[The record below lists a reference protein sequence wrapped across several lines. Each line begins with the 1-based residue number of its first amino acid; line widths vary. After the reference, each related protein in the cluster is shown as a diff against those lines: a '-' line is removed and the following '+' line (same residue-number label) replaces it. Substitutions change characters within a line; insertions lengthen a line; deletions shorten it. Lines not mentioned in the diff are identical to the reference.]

1 MPDDSPS
8 PLPRLLQFAQ
18 RHWRMAAAQL
28 TLAVIGTCLI
38 LVFPSVVQWF
48 IDDIIPNKK
57 LDELY
62 RAAGIAAAA
71 FALRE
76 VLFAFRTR
84 LNTIFEQRMIFDLRG
99 QLHRKV
105 AHLPVAWFDKQS
117 TGDIMTRMADDV
129 PATQRVILEGIE
141 QGVTSILQI
150 IISAVMML
158 VTNWQL
164 ALFVMIPT
172 PWIAA
177 GGFIF
182 SRWVQPRAKLAREAS
197 SRMNSLLHDTVTGIR
212 QIKSYTAED
221 EKQREFNVASDH
233 LRRAQTR
240 LMTAWAVYSPLM
252 TFFGS
257 MGLVLLLGVGAW
269 GCIHDKWSLGELL
282 KFIFLI
288 GFFFEPISRLHGVN
302 QTLSSGLASARR
314 VFEVLDEGGEEDLTN
329 GCALERAEGAI
340 VFKNVTF
347 GYGERSVIHDVNLRV
362 EPRQTVAIVGATGS
376 GKSTLFQLLAR
387 FYDPQQGEIAIDD
400 VPITEYSRASLRDAI
415 GYVTQDAFLFAG
427 TIRDNL
433 RIGKADANDDEMWSA
448 LRLACAEEFVRALG
462 VGESAKDSKS
472 TTETSSGHEE
482 RTPELWRVPLQSGL
496 DSEVGERGIRLSGG
510 ERQRIAIARAFLKNA
525 PILLLDEATSAVDT
539 KSEHLI
545 QQAINQL
552 RQNRT
557 CLVIAHRLSTVVAA
571 DQIYVMRLGRV
582 LAHGKHHEL
591 VKTCPYYAEL
601 AALAFD
607 QPEASA

>member
-1 MPDDSPS
+1 
-8 PLPRLLQFAQ
+8 
-18 RHWRMAAAQL
+18 MAAGQL
-28 TLAVIGTCLI
+28 VLAVLGTLLI

-48 IDDIIPNKK
+48 IDDIIPNKN
-57 LDELY
+57 LDALY
-62 RAAGIAAAA
+62 KATALAAGA

-76 VLFAFRTR
+76 LLFAFRTR
-84 LNTIFEQRMIFDLRG
+84 LNTVFEQRMIFDLRG
-99 QLHRKV
+99 QLHKKV
-105 AHLPVAWFDKQS
+105 AHLPVSWFDKQS

-150 IISAVMML
+150 MISAVMMFL
-158 VTNWQL
+158 TNWQL

-177 GGFIF
+177 GGWIF
-182 SRWVQPRAKLAREAS
+182 ARWVSPRARQAKEAA
-197 SRMNSLLHDTVTGIR
+197 SRMNCLLHDTVTGIR
-212 QIKSYTAED
+212 QIKSYTYED
-221 EKQREFNVASDH
+221 EKQRDFNVSSDH
-233 LRRAQTR
+233 LRQAQTR
-240 LMTAWAVYSPLM
+240 LMSAWAVYSPLM
-252 TFFGS
+252 QFFGS
-257 MGLVLLLGVGAW
+257 MGLVLLLGVGAY
-269 GCIHDKWSLGELL
+269 GCIYDKWTVGELL

-302 QTLSSGLASARR
+302 QTMVSGLASARR
-314 VFEVLDEGGEEDLTN
+314 VFEVLDQKGEEDLVN

-347 GYGERSVIHDVNLRV
+347 AYGERPVIHEISLRV

-376 GKSTLFQLLAR
+376 GKSTLFQLLTR
-387 FYDPQQGEIAIDD
+387 FYDPQHGEIDIDD
-400 VPITEYSRASLRDAI
+400 VPITEYNRASLRDSI

-427 TIRDNL
+427 TVRDNL
-433 RIGKADANDDEMWSA
+433 RMGKPDATDEELWLA
-448 LRLACAEEFVRALG
+448 LKHACADEFVQRMDG
-462 VGESAKDSKS
+462 
-472 TTETSSGHEE
+472 
-482 RTPELWRVPLQSGL
+482 RL
-496 DSEVGERGIRLSGG
+496 DAEVGERGVRLSGG

-539 KSEHLI
+539 KSEHFI

-582 LAHGKHHEL
+582 LAHGRHHQL
-591 VKTCPYYAEL
+591 VQSCPYYAEL

-607 QPEASA
+607 EPAADQPSAHSS

>member
-1 MPDDSPS
+1 MPAENEPS
-8 PLPRLLQFAQ
+8 PLPRLLQFAR

-28 TLAVIGTCLI
+28 VLAVIGTSLF

-57 LDELY
+57 LDDLY
-62 RAAGIAAAA
+62 KATALAAGA

-76 VLFAFRTR
+76 ILFAFRTR
-84 LNTIFEQRMIFDLRG
+84 LNTVFEQRMIFDLRG

-105 AHLPVAWFDKQS
+105 AHLPVSWFDKQS

-150 IISAVMML
+150 VISAVMMFL
-158 VTNWQL
+158 TNWQL

-177 GGFIF
+177 GGWIF
-182 SRWVQPRAKLAREAS
+182 ARWVSPRAKHAKEAS

-212 QIKSYTAED
+212 QIKSYTYED
-221 EKQREFNVASDH
+221 EKQRDFNAASDN
-233 LRRAQTR
+233 LRQAQTR
-240 LMTAWAVYSPLM
+240 LMSAWAVYNPLM

-257 MGLVLLLGVGAW
+257 MGLVLLLGVGAY
-269 GCIHDKWSLGELL
+269 GCIHDKWSVGELL
-282 KFIFLI
+282 KFVFLI

-302 QTLSSGLASARR
+302 QTLVNGLASARR
-314 VFEVLDEGGEEDLTN
+314 VFEILDQEGGEDLVN

-347 GYGERSVIHDVNLRV
+347 GYGERPVIHELNLRV

-376 GKSTLFQLLAR
+376 GKSTLFQLLTR
-387 FYDPQQGEIAIDD
+387 FYDPQQGEIDLDD
-400 VPITEYSRASLRDAI
+400 VPITEYNRASLRDSI

-433 RIGKADANDDEMWSA
+433 RMGKPEATDEDLWRA
-448 LRLACAEEFVRALG
+448 LKLACAEDFVQRMDG
-462 VGESAKDSKS
+462 
-472 TTETSSGHEE
+472 
-482 RTPELWRVPLQSGL
+482 QL
-496 DSEVGERGIRLSGG
+496 DAEVGERGVRLSGG
-510 ERQRIAIARAFLKNA
+510 ERQRVAIARAFLKNA

-539 KSEHLI
+539 KSEHFI
-545 QQAINQL
+545 QQAINKL

-571 DQIYVMRLGRV
+571 DQIYVMRLGKI
-582 LAHGKHHEL
+582 LAHGRHHEL
-591 VKTCPYYAEL
+591 VKSCPYYAEL

-607 QPEASA
+607 EPDGN

>member
-1 MPDDSPS
+1 
-8 PLPRLLQFAQ
+8 
-18 RHWRMAAAQL
+18 MAAGQL
-28 TLAVIGTCLI
+28 VLAVLGTSLI

-48 IDDIIPNKK
+48 IDDIIPNKR
-57 LDELY
+57 LDQLY
-62 RAAGIAAAA
+62 KAAGLAAAA

-76 VLFAFRTR
+76 LLFAFRTK
-84 LNTIFEQRMIFDLRG
+84 LNTVFEQRMIFDLRG

-150 IISAVMML
+150 IISAVMMFF
-158 VTNWQL
+158 TNWQL

-182 SRWVQPRAKLAREAS
+182 ARWVAPRAKQAKEAS

-221 EKQREFNVASDH
+221 EKQRDFNAASDH

-240 LMTAWAVYSPLM
+240 LMSAWAVYSPLM

-257 MGLVLLLGVGAW
+257 MGLVLLLGVGAY

-302 QTLSSGLASARR
+302 QTLASGLASARR
-314 VFEVLDEGGEEDLTN
+314 VFEVLDEGGEEDLMN
-329 GCALERAEGAI
+329 GCALERTEGAI
-340 VFKNVTF
+340 AFKNVTF
-347 GYGERSVIHDVNLRV
+347 GYGGRPVIHDVNLRV

-376 GKSTLFQLLAR
+376 GKSTLFQLLTR
-387 FYDPQQGEIAIDD
+387 FYDTQQGDINIDG
-400 VPITEYSRASLRDAI
+400 VPVTEYSRVSLRDSI

-427 TIRDNL
+427 TVRENL
-433 RIGKADANDDEMWSA
+433 RMGKPDATDEELWAA
-448 LRLACAEEFVRALG
+448 LKHACADEFVQG
-462 VGESAKDSKS
+462 MDDK
-472 TTETSSGHEE
+472 
-482 RTPELWRVPLQSGL
+482 L
-496 DSEVGERGIRLSGG
+496 DAEVGERGVRLSGG

-545 QQAINQL
+545 QEAINEL

-571 DQIYVMRLGRV
+571 DQIYVMRLGRI
-582 LAHGKHHEL
+582 LAHGRHHEL
-591 VKTCPYYAEL
+591 VQSCPYYAEL

-607 QPEASA
+607 QPE

>member
-1 MPDDSPS
+1 MPDKVESS
-8 PLPRLLQFAQ
+8 PLPRLLRFAR

-28 TLAVIGTCLI
+28 GLAVVGTSLF

-48 IDDIIPNKK
+48 IDDIIPNKR

-62 RAAGIAAAA
+62 QATALAAAA
-71 FALRE
+71 FAVRE
-76 VLFAFRTR
+76 LLFAFRTR
-84 LNTIFEQRMIFDLRG
+84 LNTVFEQRMIFDLRG

-141 QGVTSILQI
+141 QGMTSILQI
-150 IISAVMML
+150 IISAVMMFL
-158 VTNWQL
+158 TNWQL

-182 SRWVQPRAKLAREAS
+182 ARWVAPRSRLAKEAS

-221 EKQREFNVASDH
+221 EKQRDFNAASDN
-233 LRRAQTR
+233 LRVAQTH
-240 LMTAWAVYSPLM
+240 LMNAWAVYSPLM

-257 MGLVLLLGVGAW
+257 MGLVLLLGVGAY
-269 GCIHDKWSLGELL
+269 GCIHGKWTVGELL
-282 KFIFLI
+282 KFVFLI

-302 QTLSSGLASARR
+302 QTLVGGLASARR

-329 GCALERAEGAI
+329 GCSLERAEGAI
-340 VFKNVTF
+340 VFKNVSF
-347 GYGERSVIHDVNLRV
+347 GYGERMVINDVNLRV

-387 FYDPQQGEIAIDD
+387 FYDPQQGEIDIDE
-400 VPITEYSRASLRDAI
+400 VPVTEYNRTSLRDSI

-433 RIGKADANDDEMWSA
+433 RLGKSDASDDEMWLA
-448 LRLACAEEFVRALG
+448 LKHACAEEFVQRM
-462 VGESAKDSKS
+462 DD
-472 TTETSSGHEE
+472 
-482 RTPELWRVPLQSGL
+482 QL

-510 ERQRIAIARAFLKNA
+510 ERQRVAIARAFLKNA

-582 LAHGKHHEL
+582 LAHGRHHEL

-607 QPEASA
+607 QPEGK

>member
-1 MPDDSPS
+1 MPADSESS
-8 PLPRLLQFAQ
+8 PLPRLLRFAR

-28 TLAVIGTCLI
+28 VLAVLGTSLI

-57 LDELY
+57 LDDLY
-62 RAAGIAAAA
+62 KAAGLAAGA

-76 VLFAFRTR
+76 LLFAFRTK
-84 LNTIFEQRMIFDLRG
+84 LNTVFEQRMIFDLRG
-99 QLHRKV
+99 QLHKKV
-105 AHLPVAWFDKQS
+105 AHLPVSWFDKQS

-150 IISAVMML
+150 IISAVMMF

-182 SRWVQPRAKLAREAS
+182 ARWVSPRAKQAKEAS

-212 QIKSYTAED
+212 QIKSYTYED
-221 EKQREFNVASDH
+221 EKQRDFNAASDH
-233 LRRAQTR
+233 LRQAQTR
-240 LMTAWAVYSPLM
+240 LMSAWAVYSPLM
-252 TFFGS
+252 QFFGS
-257 MGLVLLLGVGAW
+257 MGLVLLLGVGAY
-269 GCIHDKWSLGELL
+269 GSIHDKWTVGELL
-282 KFIFLI
+282 RGSFLI
-288 GFFFEPISRLHGVN
+288 GVFFEPISRLHGVN
-302 QTLSSGLASARR
+302 QTLVSGLASARR
-314 VFEVLDEGGEEDLTN
+314 VFEVLDQEGEEDLVN
-329 GCALERAEGAI
+329 GRALERAEGTI

-347 GYGERSVIHDVNLRV
+347 AYDERPVIHDINLRV

-376 GKSTLFQLLAR
+376 GKSTLFQLLTR
-387 FYDPQQGEIAIDD
+387 FYDPQQGEIDIDE

-415 GYVTQDAFLFAG
+415 GYVTQETFLFAG

-433 RIGKADANDDEMWSA
+433 RLGQPDATDEELWQA
-448 LRLACAEEFVRALG
+448 LKHACADEFVQRM
-462 VGESAKDSKS
+462 DSK
-472 TTETSSGHEE
+472 
-482 RTPELWRVPLQSGL
+482 L
-496 DSEVGERGIRLSGG
+496 DAEVGERGVRLSGG

-545 QQAINQL
+545 QKAINEL

-571 DQIYVMRLGRV
+571 DQIYVMRLGKI
-582 LAHGKHHEL
+582 LAHGRHHEL
-591 VKTCPYYAEL
+591 VQSCPYYAEL

-607 QPEASA
+607 QPEADQRSAHSS

>member
-1 MPDDSPS
+1 
-8 PLPRLLQFAQ
+8 
-18 RHWRMAAAQL
+18 MASAQL
-28 TLAVIGTCLI
+28 ALAVVGTSLVF
-38 LVFPSVVQWF
+38 VFPSVVQWF
-48 IDDIIPNKK
+48 IDDIIPNRK

-62 RAAGIAAAA
+62 RASGLAAAA

-76 VLFAFRTR
+76 LLFAFRTR
-84 LNTIFEQRMIFDLRG
+84 LNTVFEQRMIFDLRG

-141 QGVTSILQI
+141 QGVTSVLQI
-150 IISAVMML
+150 IISAVVMF

-182 SRWVQPRAKLAREAS
+182 ARWVQPRAKLAKEAS

-221 EKQREFNVASDH
+221 EKQRDFNAASDN
-233 LRRAQTR
+233 LRVAQTR

-257 MGLVLLLGVGAW
+257 MGLVLLLAVGAY
-269 GCIHDKWSLGELL
+269 GCIHGKWSLGELL

-302 QTLSSGLASARR
+302 QTLAGGLASARR
-314 VFEVLDEGGEEDLTN
+314 VFEVLDEGGEEDLAN

-347 GYGERSVIHDVNLRV
+347 GYGERPVIHDVNLRV

-387 FYDPQQGEIAIDD
+387 FYDPQQGEIDIDD
-400 VPITEYSRASLRDAI
+400 VPIAEYSRASLRDAI

-433 RIGKADANDDEMWSA
+433 RIGKADATDDEMLSA
-448 LRLACAEEFVRALG
+448 LRLACAEEFVQRLEG
-462 VGESAKDSKS
+462 
-472 TTETSSGHEE
+472 
-482 RTPELWRVPLQSGL
+482 QL

-582 LAHGKHHEL
+582 LAHGRHHEL

-607 QPEASA
+607 QPDAHLPSSAHSS

>member
-1 MPDDSPS
+1 MTLFSENS
-8 PLPRLLQFAQ
+8 PLPRLLHFASH
-18 RHWRMAAAQL
+18 HWRMIVVQL
-28 TLAVIGTCLI
+28 SLAILGTSLF

-57 LDELY
+57 LDQIY
-62 RAAGIAAAA
+62 SAAGIAAGA

-76 VLFAFRTR
+76 ILFAFRTK
-84 LNTIFEQRMIFDLRG
+84 LNTVFEQRMIFDLRG

-105 AHLPVAWFDKQS
+105 AHLPVGWFDKQS

-150 IISAVMML
+150 IISAVVMFM
-158 VTNWQL
+158 TNWQL

-177 GGFIF
+177 GGWIF
-182 SRWVQPRAKLAREAS
+182 ARWVSPRATLAKEAS

-212 QIKSYTAED
+212 QIKSYTYED
-221 EKQREFNVASDH
+221 EKQHDFNVASDN
-233 LRRAQTR
+233 LRKAQTR
-240 LMTAWAVYSPLM
+240 LMSAWAVYSPLM

-257 MGLVLLLGVGAW
+257 MGLVLLLGVGAY
-269 GCIHDKWSLGELL
+269 GCIHEKWTIGELL

-302 QTLSSGLASARR
+302 QTLVNGLASAKR
-314 VFEVLDEGGEEDLTN
+314 VFEVLDEGGEEDLVKGRPIEN
-329 GCALERAEGAI
+329 PEGAI
-340 VFKNVTF
+340 EYKGVTF
-347 GYGERSVIHDVNLRV
+347 GYGERPVIHDVNLRV

-376 GKSTLFQLLAR
+376 GKSTLFQLLTR
-387 FYDPQQGEIAIDD
+387 FYDPQQGGVNLDG
-400 VPITEYSRASLRDAI
+400 VPITDYSRASLRDAI

-433 RIGKADANDDEMWSA
+433 RFGRADATDEDMWKA
-448 LRLACAEEFVRALG
+448 LKLACADEFVLAM
-462 VGESAKDSKS
+462 
-472 TTETSSGHEE
+472 
-482 RTPELWRVPLQSGL
+482 ELKL
-496 DSEVGERGIRLSGG
+496 DAEVGERGVRLSGG

-539 KSEHLI
+539 KSEHFI

-557 CLVIAHRLSTVVAA
+557 CLVIAHRLSTIVAA

-591 VKTCPYYAEL
+591 VQSCPYYAEL

-607 QPEASA
+607 EPDVK

>member
-1 MPDDSPS
+1 
-8 PLPRLLQFAQ
+8 
-18 RHWRMAAAQL
+18 MAAAQL
-28 TLAVIGTCLI
+28 ALAVIGTCLI

-76 VLFAFRTR
+76 LLFAFRTR

-99 QLHRKV
+99 QLHWKV

-269 GCIHDKWSLGELL
+269 GCIHGNWSLGELL

-302 QTLSSGLASARR
+302 QTLSSGFASARR

-329 GCALERAEGAI
+329 GCALECAEGAI

-347 GYGERSVIHDVNLRV
+347 GYGERPVIHDVNLRV

-387 FYDPQQGEIAIDD
+387 FYDPQQGEIDIDE

-433 RIGKADANDDEMWSA
+433 RIGKADATDDEMWSA
-448 LRLACAEEFVRALG
+448 LRLACAEEFVQRLEG
-462 VGESAKDSKS
+462 K
-472 TTETSSGHEE
+472 
-482 RTPELWRVPLQSGL
+482 L

-510 ERQRIAIARAFLKNA
+510 ERQRIAITRAFLKNA

-607 QPEASA
+607 QPEA

>member
-1 MPDDSPS
+1 
-8 PLPRLLQFAQ
+8 
-18 RHWRMAAAQL
+18 MAALQL
-28 TLAVIGTCLI
+28 VLAIAGTCLI
-38 LVFPSVVQWF
+38 LVFPGVVQWF

-57 LDELY
+57 LDDLY
-62 RAAGIAAAA
+62 LASGLAAGA

-76 VLFAFRTR
+76 LLFAFRTR
-84 LNTIFEQRMIFDLRG
+84 LNTVFEQRMIFDLRG

-105 AHLPVAWFDKQS
+105 AHLPVRWFDRQS

-150 IISAVMML
+150 IISAVMMFL
-158 VTNWQL
+158 TNWQL

-177 GGFIF
+177 GGWIF
-182 SRWVQPRAKLAREAS
+182 ARWVAPRARQAKEAS

-212 QIKSYTAED
+212 QLKSYTYED
-221 EKQREFNVASDH
+221 EKQRDFNIASDQ

-240 LMTAWAVYSPLM
+240 LMSAWAVYNPLM

-257 MGLVLLLGVGAW
+257 MGLVLLLAVGAY
-269 GCIHDKWSLGELL
+269 GSIHGKWTVGELL

-302 QTLSSGLASARR
+302 QTLVNGLASARR
-314 VFEVLDEGGEEDLTN
+314 VFEILDESGEEDLEE
-329 GCALERAEGAI
+329 GCELARTEGSI
-340 VFKNVTF
+340 EFQNVSF
-347 GYGERSVIHDVNLRV
+347 GYGERPAVHEINLCV
-362 EPRQTVAIVGATGS
+362 APRQTVAIVGATGS
-376 GKSTLFQLLAR
+376 GKSTLFQLIAR
-387 FYDPQQGEIAIDD
+387 FYDPQQGRILIDD
-400 VPITEYSRASLRDAI
+400 VPITEYSRGSLRDAI

-427 TIRDNL
+427 TVRDNL
-433 RIGKADANDDEMWSA
+433 RIGKPTATDDELWQS
-448 LRLACAEEFVRALG
+448 LKLACADEFVARMDG
-462 VGESAKDSKS
+462 K
-472 TTETSSGHEE
+472 
-482 RTPELWRVPLQSGL
+482 L
-496 DSEVGERGIRLSGG
+496 DADVGERGIRLSGG

-545 QQAINQL
+545 QQALNQL

-557 CLVIAHRLSTVVAA
+557 CLVIAHRLSTVVTA
-571 DQIYVMRLGRV
+571 DQIYVMRLGRI
-582 LAHGKHHEL
+582 LAHGRHQEL
-591 VKTCPYYAEL
+591 VRSCPYYAEL

-607 QPEASA
+607 AAAN

>member
-1 MPDDSPS
+1 MPADPTS
-8 PLPRLLQFAQ
+8 PLPRLLHFAR

-28 TLAVIGTCLI
+28 ALAVIGTCLI

-62 RAAGIAAAA
+62 SAAGIAAAA

-76 VLFAFRTR
+76 LLFAFRTR

-158 VTNWQL
+158 FTNWQL

-197 SRMNSLLHDTVTGIR
+197 SAMNSLLHDTVTGIR

-240 LMTAWAVYSPLM
+240 LMNAWAVYSPLM

-347 GYGERSVIHDVNLRV
+347 GYGERPVIHDVNLRV

-387 FYDPQQGEIAIDD
+387 FYDPQQGEIDIDD
-400 VPITEYSRASLRDAI
+400 VPVTEYSRASLRDAI

-433 RIGKADANDDEMWSA
+433 RIGKADATDEEMWSA

-462 VGESAKDSKS
+462 AGGSAKDSKPDAGK
-472 TTETSSGHEE
+472 SSNNEGD
-482 RTPELWRVPLQSGL
+482 TPELLRVPPQSGL
-496 DSEVGERGIRLSGG
+496 DSEVGERGIRGG

-545 QQAINQL
+545 QQAVNQL

-571 DQIYVMRLGRV
+571 DRIYVMRLGRV

-607 QPEASA
+607 QPE